1 MKKYLYFW
9 IEKYRNLDD
18 FDESKGCLFENFGV
32 NLSSQY
38 IFHHEWDSEKLK
50 IFFGSEKENVR
61 NKNQLEYFYSDN
73 IVDIKAFVGNNGC
86 GKTTLLTS
94 LFQLVAEG
102 ISDPPSG
109 MEKYAL
115 IYIENGKFYIK
126 TSLEKN
132 ELNLPADF
140 GIATKGISSKSNYA
154 IYYSTAF
161 DDQEYRIDYMNVK
174 GNFAG
179 TSNISTNALLI
190 SDEETFKN
198 ESLSNEGDYPDQLD
212 ALHCYYCMEQQRR
225 TEFLRDFIDVEEF
238 WFDFNLPKKIQLTV
252 IDENVQ
258 NAFYELFH
266 QQFEALAYNEFIN
279 ANNLENTKW
288 EKMTSYPTNGVLD
301 DLKKDTI
308 KKYTLFYDNLKWTDQ
323 FRFASM
329 MNFYRGWKDKDVIDL
344 KMFNLKTFN
353 GHFING
359 KLEFDSFL
367 KELFYVDNDQSEV
380 PFLLDHC
387 RNLLAETLE
396 TIDSILSIVDGFI
409 EKQHKGF
416 ATYKNGFMDN
426 AKVYFDLNKHK
437 NEFVEAVYLYT
448 KKIQKTSPFLFFG
461 FGRALSSGESSMLKL
476 YSRLYDALKKQQDG
490 WNSEEIHFFLDEVDL
505 YLHPEWQ
512 RQWLQRFID
521 GLKYIGKALGRNLK
535 FQVFL
540 TTHSPFMLTDFLTD
554 NVVLLKR
561 KSPLTKTVVEKYQ
574 GENIFGA
581 NIYSL
586 IQSGFF
592 LENSVGCLFES
603 KIRNLLSQEKKDS
616 IKDLDKNLVYSQ
628 IGDPIIKGLVRD
640 SISRRNKK

>member
-212 ALHCYYCMEQQRR
+212 ALHCYSCMEQQRR

-252 IDENVQ
+252 IDENV
-258 NAFYELFH
+258 
-266 QQFEALAYNEFIN
+266 
-279 ANNLENTKW
+279 
-288 EKMTSYPTNGVLD
+288 
-301 DLKKDTI
+301 
-308 KKYTLFYDNLKWTDQ
+308 
-323 FRFASM
+323 
-329 MNFYRGWKDKDVIDL
+329 
-344 KMFNLKTFN
+344 
-353 GHFING
+353 
-359 KLEFDSFL
+359 
-367 KELFYVDNDQSEV
+367 
-380 PFLLDHC
+380 
-387 RNLLAETLE
+387 
-396 TIDSILSIVDGFI
+396 
-409 EKQHKGF
+409 
-416 ATYKNGFMDN
+416 
-426 AKVYFDLNKHK
+426 
-437 NEFVEAVYLYT
+437 
-448 KKIQKTSPFLFFG
+448 
-461 FGRALSSGESSMLKL
+461 
-476 YSRLYDALKKQQDG
+476 
-490 WNSEEIHFFLDEVDL
+490 
-505 YLHPEWQ
+505 
-512 RQWLQRFID
+512 
-521 GLKYIGKALGRNLK
+521 
-535 FQVFL
+535 
-540 TTHSPFMLTDFLTD
+540 
-554 NVVLLKR
+554 
-561 KSPLTKTVVEKYQ
+561 
-574 GENIFGA
+574 
-581 NIYSL
+581 
-586 IQSGFF
+586 
-592 LENSVGCLFES
+592 
-603 KIRNLLSQEKKDS
+603 
-616 IKDLDKNLVYSQ
+616 
-628 IGDPIIKGLVRD
+628 
-640 SISRRNKK
+640 